1 MLSVAQLLS
10 AMSAHGATRFFAK
23 KLAPNDNSKNQFYLG
38 GGFGSLSVLPHGEIV
53 PDSSKLGRS
62 VRDRAKAKL
71 CFFWLDSGCVC
82 PAPEAQLILYPEY
95 PEVRLSG
102 LLNRSPR
109 APSHVIKSRAEGRVL
124 ILGTCPDGRVL
135 GYATERDHPVAREI
149 AALQDPDT
157 IGVFLVLR
165 ADRSGAQEA
174 ENQLLAELRRIHELG
189 WISSQKLDANG
200 QPAPYVARNGGGYTL
215 EAALGI
221 APNGRAEPDYLGW
234 ELKQFGVNDLAAPR
248 AKSPITLMTPEPLGG
263 DYRTLG
269 AAAFIRRFGYPD
281 KRGREDRLNFG
292 GVYACNAAPHAD
304 TKLAL
309 TITGFDA
316 SSGKI
321 SDMAGEIALVTT
333 EQQVAASWP
342 FTELVEHWTR
352 KHARAAYIPSIS
364 RAAPAAYAY
373 GALITLC
380 LETDFHLFLRALA
393 SGRIWYDP
401 GLKLEQAGGPS
412 PKLKRRSQ
420 FRIKQTNLGELYRSL
435 RTTDVRLTG

>member
-10 AMSAHGATRFFAK
+10 AMSAHGASRFFAK

-53 PDSSKLGRS
+53 PDSSEKAGS
-62 VRDRAKAKL
+62 VRDRAKARL
-71 CFFWLDSGCVC
+71 SFFWLHSEGLC
-82 PAPEAQLILYPEY
+82 PAPDAQLILYPKY

-102 LLNRSPR
+102 LLSRSPK
-109 APSHVIKSRAEGRVL
+109 APSPVLASRDEGRML
-124 ILGTCPDGRVL
+124 FFGTCPDGRIL
-135 GYATERDHPVAREI
+135 GYAAERDHPIAREI
-149 AALQDPDT
+149 NALRDPDI
-157 IGVFLVLR
+157 IGVFLMLR

-174 ENQLLAELRRIHELG
+174 ENRLLAELRRIHELS
-189 WISSQKLDANG
+189 WIPSQKLDANG
-200 QPAPYVARNGGGYTL
+200 SPAPYVARNGGGYTL

-263 DYRTLG
+263 VYRTLG

-352 KHARAAYIPSIS
+352 KHARAAYIPSIT
-364 RAAPAAYAY
+364 RPAPAAYAY

-401 GLKLEQAGGPS
+401 GLKLEQSNGPT

-420 FRIKQTNLGELYRSL
+420 FRIKQRDLGELYKSL
-435 RTTDVRLTG
+435 RTTDIRLTG

>member
-53 PDSSKLGRS
+53 PDSSEKAGS
-62 VRDRAKAKL
+62 VRDRAKARL
-71 CFFWLDSGCVC
+71 SFFWLDSEGLC
-82 PAPEAQLILYPEY
+82 PAPDAQLILYPKY

-102 LLNRSPR
+102 LLSRSPK
-109 APSHVIKSRAEGRVL
+109 APSPILASRDEGRML
-124 ILGTCPDGRVL
+124 FFGTCPDGRIL
-135 GYATERDHPVAREI
+135 GYAAECDHPIAREI
-149 AALQDPDT
+149 NALRDPDI

-165 ADRSGAQEA
+165 ADRSGAQAA
-174 ENQLLAELRRIHELG
+174 ENRLLAELRRIHELG
-189 WISSQKLDANG
+189 WIPSQKLDASG
-200 QPAPYVARNGGGYTL
+200 HPAPYVARNGGGYTL
-215 EAALGI
+215 EAGLGI

-234 ELKQFGVNDLAAPR
+234 ELKQFGVTDLTAPR

-263 DYRTLG
+263 LYRKLG
-269 AAAFIRRFGYPD
+269 AEVFIRRFGYPD

-292 GVYACNAAPHAD
+292 GVYVCDAAPHAD

-321 SDMAGEIALVTT
+321 SDMSGEIALMTT
-333 EQQVAASWP
+333 QQQVAASWP

-352 KHARAAYIPSIS
+352 KHARAAYIPSIN
-364 RAAPAAYAY
+364 RAAPPAYAY
-373 GALITLC
+373 GAHITLC
-380 LETDFHLFLRALA
+380 LETDFHLFIRALA

-420 FRIKQTNLGELYRSL
+420 FRIKQTDLGELYRSL
-435 RTTDVRLTG
+435 RTADVRLTG